1 MCGKTEDIFVTWAT
15 RYLVTGYDIWLWQDP
30 KLWCCRGR
38 NDKSF
43 CGSNDHHDEQ
53 CVLKVLVQS
62 GKKHYCVCVL
72 GTVGK
77 VERGGRRNWS
87 IKIETSPVDS
97 SIHQFIIHRENEILQ
112 ITPEGFLFVL
122 IKSTHWKYTQSS
134 YCWLKKSFW
143 SSAHLP
149 AWDLSTSILWLLGSS
164 GSQNGCRII
173 SIVPYSNVSTN
184 SDMKS
189 GFLLPFFSSQKVPG
203 CQSKCEQVCRI
214 TLKRNT
220 IWRGEN
226 WPPENC
232 KTFLQW
238 LCWLLENGLSLDL
251 SSQFKFYLLSEC
263 CSCCWCREINPKR
276 KKRRCPSR
284 HIGCCWKLS
293 SWIKLYNTQ
302 IFRFNPKLSFESSSK
317 SLISYQGWK
326 PCSRQEEA
334 TAIMFTDIQSLAT

>member
-1 MCGKTEDIFVTWAT
+1 MCRKIEDILVTWAR
-15 RYLVTGYDIWLWQDP
+15 RYLVTRYDIWLLQDP
-30 KLWCCRGR
+30 KLWWCRGR
-38 NDKSF
+38 NDNGF

-149 AWDLSTSILWLLGSS
+149 SWDLSTSILWHLGFFRESKMAAAS
-164 GSQNGCRII
+164 FPSCHIQMFPPILIWKVAFYCHFLAPKKYQVVNLSVNKYVGS
-173 SIVPYSNVSTN
+173 P
-184 SDMKS
+184 
-189 GFLLPFFSSQKVPG
+189 
-203 CQSKCEQVCRI
+203 
-214 TLKRNT
+214 
-220 IWRGEN
+220 
-226 WPPENC
+226 
-232 KTFLQW
+232 
-238 LCWLLENGLSLDL
+238 
-251 SSQFKFYLLSEC
+251 
-263 CSCCWCREINPKR
+263 
-276 KKRRCPSR
+276 
-284 HIGCCWKLS
+284 
-293 SWIKLYNTQ
+293 
-302 IFRFNPKLSFESSSK
+302 
-317 SLISYQGWK
+317 
-326 PCSRQEEA
+326 
-334 TAIMFTDIQSLAT
+334 

>member
-1 MCGKTEDIFVTWAT
+1 MRAVWIEKVVENFEQFCRDWYDTVWISIRVQIPQAASKQKMCGKTEDILVTWAR
-15 RYLVTGYDIWLWQDP
+15 RYLVTRYDIWLWQDP

-164 GSQNGCRII
+164 GSQ
-173 SIVPYSNVSTN
+173 
-184 SDMKS
+184 KW
-189 GFLLPFFSSQKVPG
+189 LPHHFHRAIF
-203 CQSKCEQVCRI
+203 KCFHQ
-214 TLKRNT
+214 
-220 IWRGEN
+220 IWYE
-226 WPPENC
+226 
-232 KTFLQW
+232 KW
-238 LCWLLENGLSLDL
+238 L
-251 SSQFKFYLLSEC
+251 F
-263 CSCCWCREINPKR
+263 IA
-276 KKRRCPSR
+276 
-284 HIGCCWKLS
+284 
-293 SWIKLYNTQ
+293 
-302 IFRFNPKLSFESSSK
+302 IF
-317 SLISYQGWK
+317 
-326 PCSRQEEA
+326 
-334 TAIMFTDIQSLAT
+334 

>member
-1 MCGKTEDIFVTWAT
+1 MCRKIEDILVTWAR
-15 RYLVTGYDIWLWQDP
+15 RYLVTRYDIWLLQDP
-30 KLWCCRGR
+30 KLWWCRGR
-38 NDKSF
+38 NDNGF

-77 VERGGRRNWS
+77 VERGGRRTWS

-122 IKSTHWKYTQSS
+122 IKSTHGNIHNHLIAGWKSLFDLRHV
-134 YCWLKKSFW
+134 C
-143 SSAHLP
+143 LP
-149 AWDLSTSILWLLGSS
+149 GTCRHQFYGFLVLQGVK
-164 GSQNGCRII
+164 NGCRII

-220 IWRGEN
+220 IWRGKID
-226 WPPENC
+226 PQKSC
-232 KTFLQW
+232 K
-238 LCWLLENGLSLDL
+238 
-251 SSQFKFYLLSEC
+251 
-263 CSCCWCREINPKR
+263 
-276 KKRRCPSR
+276 
-284 HIGCCWKLS
+284 
-293 SWIKLYNTQ
+293 
-302 IFRFNPKLSFESSSK
+302 
-317 SLISYQGWK
+317 
-326 PCSRQEEA
+326 
-334 TAIMFTDIQSLAT
+334 

>member
-15 RYLVTGYDIWLWQDP
+15 RYLMTGYDIWLWQDP

-43 CGSNDHHDEQ
+43 CSSNDHHDEQ

-164 GSQNGCRII
+164 GSQKWLPHHFHRAIFKCFHQIWYEKWLFIAI
-173 SIVPYSNVSTN
+173 S
-184 SDMKS
+184 
-189 GFLLPFFSSQKVPG
+189 
-203 CQSKCEQVCRI
+203 
-214 TLKRNT
+214 
-220 IWRGEN
+220 
-226 WPPENC
+226 
-232 KTFLQW
+232 
-238 LCWLLENGLSLDL
+238 
-251 SSQFKFYLLSEC
+251 
-263 CSCCWCREINPKR
+263 
-276 KKRRCPSR
+276 
-284 HIGCCWKLS
+284 
-293 SWIKLYNTQ
+293 
-302 IFRFNPKLSFESSSK
+302 
-317 SLISYQGWK
+317 
-326 PCSRQEEA
+326 
-334 TAIMFTDIQSLAT
+334 